1 MKHSNI
7 SIFIPH
13 LGCPHQCSFCNQK
26 TITGQGKAPAPEEVR
41 AVLQQAVR
49 ELHSDKSETEI
60 AFFGGSF
67 TAVDADYQEALLQVA
82 QEFVKRYGF
91 KGIRVSTR
99 PDAVEEDA
107 LMRLKR
113 YGVTA
118 VELGAQSMD
127 DRVLLLNERGHTAE
141 DVRLA
146 SKRIQQFGFELG
158 LQMMVGLYGDTPETV
173 RQTARELIS
182 LHPDT
187 VRIYPTV
194 VLEQTRLAQLLQ
206 AGKYQPLS
214 LEEAVDLCAE
224 LLEWFLNEHI
234 RVIKLGLHASE
245 EVEGH
250 RLGGIYH
257 PAFRELCESRI
268 YYRKA
273 CEAIAKLETSTVKQ
287 VTLTVNNRAVSK
299 MIGQKR
305 QNLRMLEQQGL
316 HVRVVGDEAL
326 PLYVVR
332 AVV

>member
-1 MKHSNI
+1 
-7 SIFIPH
+7 
-13 LGCPHQCSFCNQK
+13 
-26 TITGQGKAPAPEEVR
+26 
-41 AVLQQAVR
+41 
-49 ELHSDKSETEI
+49 
-60 AFFGGSF
+60 
-67 TAVDADYQEALLQVA
+67 
-82 QEFVKRYGF
+82 
-91 KGIRVSTR
+91 
-99 PDAVEEDA
+99 
-107 LMRLKR
+107 MRLKR

-146 SKRIQQFGFELG
+146 SKRIGQFGFELG

-194 VLEQTRLAQLLQ
+194 ILEQTRLAQLLQ

-245 EVEGH
+245 EVERY

-273 CEAIAKLETSTVKQ
+273 CEAIAKLETNTVKQ
-287 VTLTVNNRAVSK
+287 ITLTVNNRAVSK

-316 HVRVVGDEAL
+316 HVRVVGDKAL